1 MTISLSR
8 PYILI
13 ISAFAMFFSG
23 CASTPPSRF
32 YVMNPT
38 YKDTPTNAVPAAQGI
53 LQMGVGPVELPHYL
67 NRPQIIT
74 RISENEVEVADF
86 DKWAEPLD
94 ENICRVLVE
103 NLGAM
108 LEPGSYAVAQW
119 KVATNTDYR
128 IAVKIIR
135 FEGSLTGSAYLEAH
149 LNIFESQSR
158 NLLTKRH
165 VAYSE
170 PVQDNSYEALVRAQ
184 EKMLADLSEDI
195 SGEIRSVIGPRQQ
208 E

>member
-1 MTISLSR
+1 MTIALPR
-8 PYILI
+8 PCILI

-128 IAVKIIR
+128 IAVKIVR
-135 FEGSLTGSAYLEAH
+135 FEGTLPGTAHLEASM
-149 LNIFESQSR
+149 NIFRSR
-158 NLLTKRH
+158 PHDLLAKRR
-165 VAYSE
+165 VSYSE
-170 PVQDNSYEALVRAQ
+170 PVEEDSYEAFVRAG
-184 EKMLADLSEDI
+184 EKMLAALSRDI
-195 SGEIRSVIGPRQQ
+195 ALEIRSVAGSKQH